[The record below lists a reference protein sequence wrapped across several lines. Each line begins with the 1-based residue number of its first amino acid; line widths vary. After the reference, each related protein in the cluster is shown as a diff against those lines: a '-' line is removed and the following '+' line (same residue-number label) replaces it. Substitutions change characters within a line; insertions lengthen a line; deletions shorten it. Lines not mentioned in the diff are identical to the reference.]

1 MSSLKEMVQPEVSA
15 NSISLHNGER
25 SGSVDIHVKGAVTSV
40 PAATIDGKIV
50 IATGKWIRTG
60 RLRDE
65 ELIEGPTISN
75 PEGFITQLKAS
86 GLGVDVFTFGQKLL
100 DATPAYN
107 YRMGWDN
114 FAVIPITTF
123 EDWWERRVDPSVRR
137 AVRKA
142 TKAGLEVRVSD
153 LDHEFVNGIVQIN
166 NETPLRQGRRFW
178 HYQKSFEEV
187 KKENST
193 YSERTQ
199 FLGAY
204 YQSEL
209 IGFMR
214 LTYCDNIA
222 NVVQMLSITKHYD
235 KRPANALIAKAVEV
249 CVRRGV
255 SQLVYYNYVYND
267 PNSSLTEFKRRNGFE
282 KLLIPRYY
290 IPLTAKGT
298 LVLRLG
304 LERGL
309 IERIPKSMLLYLLKL
324 RRSWYAKKF
333 NSSAGSLEK

>member
-1 MSSLKEMVQPEVSA
+1 MSVVKEMIQPEVSTHR
-15 NSISLHNGER
+15 ISRR
-25 SGSVDIHVKGAVTSV
+25 SGEKFGLIDIHVRGAVTSV
-40 PAATIDGKIV
+40 RAAEIDGKVV
-50 IATGKWIRTG
+50 IATGKWIKTG
-60 RLRDE
+60 TLRDE

-75 PEGFITQLKAS
+75 PDGFVAQLKAS
-86 GLGVDVFTFGQKLL
+86 GLGVDVFTFGQKLH

-107 YRMGWDN
+107 YRMGLDN
-114 FAVIPITTF
+114 FAVILITTF
-123 EDWWERRVDPSVRR
+123 EDWWERCVDPGVRR

-142 TKAGLEVRVSD
+142 AKAGLEVRVSD
-153 LDHEFVNGIVQIN
+153 LDDDFVNGIVQIN

-178 HYQKSFEEV
+178 HYQKSFEDV

-204 YQSEL
+204 YQGEL
-209 IGFMR
+209 IGFIR
-214 LTYCDNIA
+214 LTYCDNVA
-222 NVVQMLSITKHYD
+222 NIVQLLSITKHYD

-249 CVRRGV
+249 CVQRGM

-267 PNSSLTEFKRRNGFE
+267 PNSTLTEFKRRNGFE

-290 IPLTAKGT
+290 IPLTAKGA

-309 IERIPKSMLLYLLKL
+309 VERIPKSVLLYLLKV
-324 RRSWYAKKF
+324 RRSWCAKRL
-333 NSSAGSLEK
+333 NSGAESLEK